1 MRSDHA
7 GSGPAELIFDVP
19 TVVVGESSF
28 CVPCKENERMADPID
43 LPPNVQTNLLT
54 AAVNAH
60 QSAMTVAEQGFVTA
74 NNILNKAAVR
84 NFDELGTSESKAIE
98 TVSKTA

>member
-1 MRSDHA
+1 
-7 GSGPAELIFDVP
+7 
-19 TVVVGESSF
+19 
-28 CVPCKENERMADPID
+28 MADPID

-84 NFDELGTSESKAIE
+84 NFDELGTTESKAIE
-98 TVSKTA
+98 TVTRTA